1 MKEYKV
7 KVIEEYD
14 HYLCETRYQEVLN
27 PEEKTIYSVCNM
39 CECPED
45 ATIERNLVSAFEYID
60 ILNAGIELAKQG
72 YDKVTYICCDE

>member
-7 KVIEEYD
+7 KVIEEYND
-14 HYLCETRYQEVLN
+14 YLSETWYQEVLN

>member
-7 KVIEEYD
+7 KVIEGYND
-14 HYLCETRYQEVLN
+14 YLSETWYQEVLS

>member
-39 CECPED
+39 CVNVQKMRRLRE
-45 ATIERNLVSAFEYID
+45 I
-60 ILNAGIELAKQG
+60 
-72 YDKVTYICCDE
+72 

>member
-7 KVIEEYD
+7 KVIEEYND
-14 HYLCETRYQEVLN
+14 YLSETWYQEVLN

-45 ATIERNLVSAFEYID
+45 ATIERNLVSAFEYLD

-72 YDKVTYICCDE
+72 YDKVTYTCCDE